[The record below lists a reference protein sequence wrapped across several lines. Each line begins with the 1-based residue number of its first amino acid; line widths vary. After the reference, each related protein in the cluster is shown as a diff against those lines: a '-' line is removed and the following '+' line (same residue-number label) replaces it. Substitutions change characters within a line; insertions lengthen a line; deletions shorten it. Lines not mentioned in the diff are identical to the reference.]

1 MTGTAVHYAVNREG
15 HYKEI
20 PKQARNETCPLSQQR
35 HVRWDGAG
43 RTRRNGWK
51 IKRLLPVSGGRV
63 ACGGP
68 GLGAEASCEF
78 YTLVEN
84 SKFSNDHVRGNKW

>member
-35 HVRWDGAG
+35 HVRAHAC
-43 RTRRNGWK
+43 
-51 IKRLLPVSGGRV
+51 VRV
-63 ACGGP
+63 HAHVQGM
-68 GLGAEASCEF
+68 ER
-78 YTLVEN
+78 
-84 SKFSNDHVRGNKW
+84 DVRGGTVGK